1 MVCIGVIGAMEEE
14 VASLINQMEDAESKT
29 MAGMTFN
36 KESYGIRMPLLFRV
50 VSVK

>member
-29 MAGMTFN
+29 MAGLSTR
-36 KESYGIRMPLLFRV
+36 ESYGIRMPLLFRV